1 MSKPFVPISVLV
13 ITLVS
18 AVVCIPI
25 IILSRINFGLLSIWL
40 NAAVAALILSHHFFL
55 ILVSWIHHK
64 YPHLKIISISN
75 SEKTTPGTLFTPED
89 ESDGED
95 ELLPVPE
102 IAYSIFNVGAVA
114 FIFIVNAVAFCI
126 MVDITSRGAM
136 SSTLPAERIGSHKW
150 NIKIQ
155 IGQTTVLG
163 IELLVLT
170 VVLFTCILGWRR
182 HVDET
187 ERIEAEIECGVHM
200 PV

>member
-1 MSKPFVPISVLV
+1 M
-13 ITLVS
+13 TLVS

>member
-1 MSKPFVPISVLV
+1 MSKPFVPNSVLV
-13 ITLVS
+13 MTLVS

-40 NAAVAALILSHHFFL
+40 NAAVAALILAHHFFFVL
-55 ILVSWIHHK
+55 ISWIDHK
-64 YPHLKIISISN
+64 YPHLKIISRS
-75 SEKTTPGTLFTPED
+75 SPEKTTPGKLFTHED
-89 ESDGED
+89 ENDGED

-102 IAYSIFNVGAVA
+102 IAYSIFNVAAVA

-163 IELLVLT
+163 LELLVLT
-170 VVLFTCILGWRR
+170 VMLFTCILGWRR
-182 HVDET
+182 YVEDK
-187 ERIEAEIECGVHM
+187 ERIEAEIECGVHL